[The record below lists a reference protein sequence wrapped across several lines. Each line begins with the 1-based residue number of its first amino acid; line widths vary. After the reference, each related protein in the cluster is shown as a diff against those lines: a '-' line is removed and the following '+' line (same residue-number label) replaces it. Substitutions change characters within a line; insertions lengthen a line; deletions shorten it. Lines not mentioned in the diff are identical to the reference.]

1 MNTDG
6 ITDSMDMSLGKLQEL
21 VMDREVWHAA
31 VHGVAKSQTQL
42 SNWTELNVDPP
53 VLYSFNISDF
63 IRTYPPS
70 IWPSLSH
77 EITKMNSCFCW
88 GVVWEMQREKF
99 QQLQNFHKFLAHGLY
114 IYWYF
119 SHYSKE
125 PQCNSLNYYHPLSDL
140 WRNSGAQ
147 GINGKEKTILQY
159 TITMK
164 RKKIPP
170 PKKKEREREREN

>member
-6 ITDSMDMSLGKLQEL
+6 FTNSMDMSLSKLQEL
-21 VMDREVWHAA
+21 VMDREVWRAA

-53 VLYSFNISDF
+53 VLFSFNISDF
-63 IRTYPPS
+63 IWTHPPS

-88 GVVWEMQREKF
+88 CVVWEMQREKF
-99 QQLQNFHKFLAHGLY
+99 QQLQNFHKFLVHGLY
-114 IYWYF
+114 SYWF
-119 SHYSKE
+119 FFHHSKE
-125 PQCNSLNYYHPLSDL
+125 QQCNSLNYYHPLSDL

-147 GINGKEKTILQY
+147 GINGKEKTILHTLLQW
-159 TITMK
+159 
-164 RKKIPP
+164 
-170 PKKKEREREREN
+170 KKKKNPPSKKKREREREN